1 MALPD
6 LRVRIGAD
14 TGQLDRAIGATQ
26 GKLKDFARNVA
37 ITVGGA
43 LTIGLVRDTL
53 RATAQID
60 AYCERTFSATA
71 TATRYYDAVRDV
83 SSDGIL
89 TPRGNRWFIGLIH
102 YAEATK

>member
-53 RATAQID
+53 RATAQLDNLSKLAGISV
-60 AYCERTFSATA
+60 ERFQELAIGA
-71 TATRYYDAVRDV
+71 AVR
-83 SSDGIL
+83 S
-89 TPRGNRWFIGLIH
+89 
-102 YAEATK
+102 